1 MEAGVRRITDTWLYD
16 GFSTKRGD
24 FLLHE
29 DGSWEESRGD
39 EDVSEVVDGKDRFF
53 TRSLQNWHTH
63 LPMTLNRGMG
73 EGLDLMSWLKLSLI
87 HI

>member
-1 MEAGVRRITDTWLYD
+1 MVMDNGTRRVTGSRLIDHDGVVRE
-16 GFSTKRGD
+16 GD

-29 DGSWEESRGD
+29 DGSYSLSNGD
-39 EDVSEVVDGKDRFF
+39 EDVLEVIDGSEMLI

-63 LPMTLNRGMG
+63 LPMTLNR
-73 EGLDLMSWLKLSLI
+73 LSLI

>member
-1 MEAGVRRITDTWLYD
+1 MGPGVRRITSTRLIDHD
-16 GFSTKRGD
+16 GIITEGD

-29 DGSWEESRGD
+29 DGTHTKSSGD
-39 EDVSEVVDGKDRFF
+39 EDVIETIDGKELLI

-63 LPMTLNRGMG
+63 LP
-73 EGLDLMSWLKLSLI
+73 LSLI

>member
-1 MEAGVRRITDTWLYD
+1 MTEVPVRYRDSQLIDEDCILHQ
-16 GFSTKRGD
+16 GD

-29 DGSWEESRGD
+29 DGSWSKSNGD
-39 EDVSEVVDGKDRFF
+39 EDVKYNLNGSDRLI

-63 LPMTLNRGMG
+63 LA
-73 EGLDLMSWLKLSLI
+73 LSLI